1 MDKEKTRRCAAREW
15 GMGHAPPSMERI
27 MPECERMFSPKCR
40 LIIRSIFSRIS
51 SSKSAAR
58 RDGVTT
64 ASLPSSRTITSC
76 VEKRCPQALHDRRR
90 RHSTFF
96 NVLGRLSRTP
106 HAFSPQA
113 GHGFDPFLTGDFV
126 LGGAMSPPPLCEKRG
141 EDDDSGYADREAKQ
155 KPREAHAAP
164 ARYRRSL
171 KSRSSREWARHPAA
185 IASYSAARA
194 SISASVSRSVGTKNR
209 TPSRST

>member
-1 MDKEKTRRCAAREW
+1 MDKEKNHRRAAREW

-106 HAFSPQA
+106 HAFSPQE

-126 LGGAMSPPPLCEKRG
+126 LGGAMSPPPLSDEDG
-141 EDDDSGYADREAKQ
+141 EDDGRGQAAEVADQRRED
-155 KPREAHAAP
+155 HAAP
-164 ARYRRSL
+164 LGRMPNLMLVLENFPCRRSAAL
-171 KSRSSREWARHPAA
+171 SYA
-185 IASYSAARA
+185 IAAASGEA
-194 SISASVSRSVGTKNR
+194 NR
-209 TPSRST
+209 PR